1 MKFSTV
7 KELRIYFKG
16 QHVDTLEGKKYYC
29 DTCIVVFVMRNG
41 YRHHSRTD
49 EHQKK
54 VKKMAV

>member
-1 MKFSTV
+1 MKFSTD
-7 KELRIYFKG
+7 KELHVHFKG
-16 QHVDTLEGKKYYC
+16 QHVDPLEGKKYYC
-29 DTCIVVFVMRNG
+29 DTCIVVFVMCNG